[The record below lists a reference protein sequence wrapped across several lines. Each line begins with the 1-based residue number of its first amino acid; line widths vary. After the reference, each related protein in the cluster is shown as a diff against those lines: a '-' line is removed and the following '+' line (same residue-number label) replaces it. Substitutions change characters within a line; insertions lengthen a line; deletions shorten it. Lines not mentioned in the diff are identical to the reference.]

1 MAQLAEQR
9 TVLDGLATSDKLSPR
24 QLEIYKALKKIPLW
38 AKSGEYVEALNQFNG
53 ARAKLLD
60 LTKDRD
66 SVNGLITS
74 MESELNNSD
83 SELLVNALKILTIVC
98 ILAAIIVNL
107 VIDRNFNFGDLGGMA
122 STPEQMAALKETQ
135 DILPYTQIAI
145 SQIVE
150 LGGRVL
156 NATKR
161 FHTIINDEN
170 FADRRKAL
178 ESSLPEQVAEFDL
191 HRLQSEITALREQAL
206 QLTLSNAGNHNPI
219 SMPEHS
225 MRLNKIVDGMDS
237 ALQSLRHSIVDAF
250 QKKQNIES
258 NDLRNISRE
267 SEALIVV
274 LSQLDRQVV
283 RMEGVL
289 AEMDVAL
296 HGAIQKGFRSSSRD
310 ESGDQRADT
319 L

>member
-1 MAQLAEQR
+1 
-9 TVLDGLATSDKLSPR
+9 
-24 QLEIYKALKKIPLW
+24 
-38 AKSGEYVEALNQFNG
+38 
-53 ARAKLLD
+53 
-60 LTKDRD
+60 
-66 SVNGLITS
+66 
-74 MESELNNSD
+74 MESN
-83 SELLVNALKILTIVC
+83 VP
-98 ILAAIIVNL
+98 
-107 VIDRNFNFGDLGGMA
+107 G
-122 STPEQMAALKETQ
+122 
-135 DILPYTQIAI
+135 
-145 SQIVE
+145 
-150 LGGRVL
+150 
-156 NATKR
+156 
-161 FHTIINDEN
+161 
-170 FADRRKAL
+170 
-178 ESSLPEQVAEFDL
+178 QVAEFDL

-237 ALQSLRHSIVDAF
+237 ALQSLQHSIVDAF